1 MTVRDPGFQVGMP
14 AKRLRF
20 DCYVLDL
27 GRGSLLQDGTEIA
40 LRPKTFGV
48 LRHLVENTGRLISK
62 DELFAAVW
70 PNLAITDD
78 ALVQSIAELRRALGD
93 DGPRLITTIPRR
105 GYRFE
110 AAVTVVAPDDPIMAD
125 RKANLAASRAG
136 DPSFETATPRD
147 STLFWTART

>member
-27 GRGSLLQDGTEIA
+27 ARGGLLQDRTEIA

-48 LRHLVENTGRLISK
+48 LRHLVENPGRLISK

-78 ALVQSIAELRRALGD
+78 ALVQSIGELRRAFGD

-110 AAVTVVAPDDPIMAD
+110 AAVTVIVPLDPAPDDGTASGNDGPAPP
-125 RKANLAASRAG
+125 AAIASALTG
-136 DPSFETATPRD
+136 FRD
-147 STLFWTART
+147 MFAE